1 MAIGAFEVLQS
12 AILEVAS
19 SLDESGGALP
29 GGRPESWYRALC
41 EMYRPTEIAIVEE
54 YLKADQRT
62 WLLCKVTGFMYLPE
76 VFDRLLLQVKADFQA
91 AGIDLDEEPDG
102 DGPPSD

>member
-1 MAIGAFEVLQS
+1 MAIGALEVLQA
-12 AILEVAS
+12 AIREVATS
-19 SLDESGGALP
+19 QPGGEAALP
-29 GGRPESWYRALC
+29 AGRPESWYRQLC

-54 YLKADQRT
+54 YLRADQRT
-62 WLLCKVTGFMYLPE
+62 WLLCKATGLMYLPE

-102 DGPPSD
+102 DGPSSD